1 MAYLHARWGIPGGED
16 IAMPHADKGMG
27 GGAYSSASYIT
38 KATRKTKSGGGK
50 GVSEKKKP
58 ST

>member
-1 MAYLHARWGIPGGED
+1 MQ
-16 IAMPHADKGMG
+16 MPHADKGMG
-27 GGAYSSASYIT
+27 GGAYSSASHIT